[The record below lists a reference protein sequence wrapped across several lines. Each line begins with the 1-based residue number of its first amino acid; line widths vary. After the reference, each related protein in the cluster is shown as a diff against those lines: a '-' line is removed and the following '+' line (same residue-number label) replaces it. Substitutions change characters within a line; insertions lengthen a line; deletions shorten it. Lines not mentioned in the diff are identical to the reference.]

1 MTTPVSTLKPP
12 PTVRAVAPRYSVE
25 GTKAT
30 EGHPRKKV
38 LYWGEYFTG
47 KTTYAKSFPGPFF
60 IYFDPDSTTVQSHP
74 TEIPCVYVTSKEM
87 MEAVLQDVKN
97 RRLTEVVRSFGP
109 QWANYKV
116 ESVIVD
122 SSTFQDRIIEEYLDA
137 NDVKGVNR
145 WDSKK
150 RLFQKSYADLCE
162 GSEFKAGAEQYY
174 IVVTAHDKVKR
185 NDKGEVVD
193 VTTCISG
200 DFNKILPQYFDTII
214 FCEVQVSCTADGKA
228 LVDKAGAPMTKYLCR
243 TAPPDKFRKCG
254 ARGLVKL
261 PPVLENGAFYDE
273 LQKYWG
279 QEAKESK

>member
-1 MTTPVSTLKPP
+1 MTTPAPLKPAP
-12 PTVRAVAPRYSVE
+12 IVKATTPRYSIV
-25 GTKAT
+25 GTKAA

-74 TEIPCVYVTSKEM
+74 TEIPCVYVNDVATM
-87 MEAVLQDVKN
+87 DAVVRDVRTHK
-97 RRLTEVVRSFGP
+97 LTEVVRSFGP
-109 QWANYKV
+109 QWADYRV

-122 SSTFQDRIIEEYLDA
+122 SSTFQDRVIEEWLDA

-145 WDSKK
+145 WDTKK
-150 RLFQKSYADLCE
+150 RKFQTFYGDLCA
-162 GSEFKAGAEQYY
+162 GSEYKAGEEQYY
-174 IVVTAHDKVKR
+174 VVCTAHEKVKR
-185 NDKGEVVD
+185 NDKGETVD

-214 FCEVQVSCTADGKA
+214 FCEVTLATTQDGKA
-228 LVDKAGAPMTKYLCR
+228 LLNADGSPKTTYLCR

-254 ARGLVKL
+254 ARGVVKL
-261 PPVLENGAFYDE
+261 PPVLQNGAFYNE
-273 LQKYWG
+273 LQRYWSNDT
-279 QEAKESK
+279 KEK

>member
-1 MTTPVSTLKPP
+1 MTTPAPLKPP
-12 PTVRAVAPRYSVE
+12 PPIRAIAPRYSVV

-74 TEIPCVYVTSKEM
+74 TDIPCVYVTSKAM
-87 MEAVLQDVKN
+87 MDDVVRDVKN
-97 RRLTEVVRSFGP
+97 RKLTEVVRSFGP
-109 QWANYKV
+109 QWAEYKV
-116 ESVIVD
+116 ESVILD
-122 SSTFQDRIIEEYLDA
+122 SSTFQDRIIEEWLDA

-145 WDSKK
+145 WDQKK
-150 RLFQKSYADLCE
+150 RAFQTAYADLCE
-162 GSEFKAGAEQYY
+162 GSEYKVGAEQYY
-174 IVVTAHDKVKR
+174 VVVTAHEKVKR

-214 FCEVQVSCTADGKA
+214 FCEVTLATTQEGKA
-228 LVDKAGAPMTKYLCR
+228 LLNADGSPKTTYLCR

-261 PPVLENGAFYDE
+261 PPVLQNGAYFEE
-273 LQKYWG
+273 LRKYWG
-279 QEAKESK
+279 DDTSKEK